1 MGCVDVRCGRMQEAC
16 FGGWRWVYSSLLKGM
31 VHEPSAAKIAEWREN
46 LKEVVKGHVKGSRPS
61 LAVKV
66 TQHAKTLA
74 RESKQVSGKWM
85 VFDKPM
91 KNITEAQWDK
101 VKEAV
106 AAGKLGPVAK
116 LAVGAPPGRVMCIYT
131 YSFLD
136 EDDVWRVLKNLQTMG
151 VHPTSWKADFVTHVG
166 LYSTKRV
173 QNDSCDVLHVPNLQ
187 SGWFL
192 PREMEGFTKR
202 KLNAAEADV
211 DMTVAPP
218 HKMLI

>member
-166 LYSTKRV
+166 LSSKKRF
-173 QNDSCDVLHVPNLQ
+173 QNDMLHVPNFQ

-218 HKMLI
+218 HKILI

>member
-1 MGCVDVRCGRMQEAC
+1 MQEAC
-16 FGGWRWVYSSLLKGM
+16 FGGWRWVHSSLVHLDPRKGM
-31 VHEPSAAKIAEWREN
+31 VHEPSTATIAEWRKN
-46 LKEVVKGHVKGSRPS
+46 LNKVVKGHVKGSRPS
-61 LAVKV
+61 LAVKM

-91 KNITEAQWDK
+91 NNITEAQWDK

-136 EDDVWRVLKNLQTMG
+136 EDDVWRVLKNLLHTMG

-166 LYSTKRV
+166 LYSKKMF

-187 SGWFL
+187 SGWFQ

-218 HKMLI
+218 HKILI

>member
-1 MGCVDVRCGRMQEAC
+1 MQETC
-16 FGGWRWVYSSLLKGM
+16 FGGWRWVHSSLDHRDPRKGM
-31 VHEPSAAKIAEWREN
+31 VHEPSTATIAEWREN
-46 LKEVVKGHVKGSRPS
+46 LKEVLKGHVRGSRPS
-61 LAVKV
+61 LAVKM

-91 KNITEAQWDK
+91 HNITEAQWDK

-166 LYSTKRV
+166 LYSTKRF

-218 HKMLI
+218 HKILI